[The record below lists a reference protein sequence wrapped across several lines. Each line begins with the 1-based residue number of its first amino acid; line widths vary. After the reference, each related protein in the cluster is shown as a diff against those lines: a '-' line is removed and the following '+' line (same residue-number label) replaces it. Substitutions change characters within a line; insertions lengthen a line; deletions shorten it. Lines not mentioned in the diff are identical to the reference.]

1 MAILQGFD
9 LISSLLFNL
18 TSLSIDLR
26 SRFVPELILGWRR
39 RRRKYACSCVC
50 ICAAATA
57 PFFSVAFFNKASS
70 VHVVT
75 RLLEALSLLNFFFE
89 TVPEH
94 VFH

>member
-1 MAILQGFD
+1 
-9 LISSLLFNL
+9 
-18 TSLSIDLR
+18 
-26 SRFVPELILGWRR
+26 VPELILGWRR

-57 PFFSVAFFNKASS
+57 PFSVAFFNKASS